1 MTDEERDALREKLD
15 GLAAA
20 EQSIYD
26 AMKPYRAALTALE
39 ATRDMLL
46 AGIDADIAG
55 KCESCS
61 KLLFTGEPGHRC
73 ADDPILCEACAPTWG
88 DISNQA
94 QEIYLSRTTDSDQIE
109 LADRN
114 LEAVQAH
121 VAAGGSLDDK
131 NVSPL

>member
-46 AGIDADIAG
+46 AGIDADITG

-73 ADDPILCEACAPTWG
+73 ADDPILCETCSPTWA
-88 DISNQA
+88 DMQRQA
-94 QEIYLSRTTDSDQIE
+94 QEIFTSPDADSDQVE
-109 LADRN
+109 LATRN

-121 VAAGGSLDDK
+121 LEAGGSLEDK